1 MKRYLFGIALLA
13 GVMLAGEARADI
25 FDSLASKAGVI
36 GEGLQSSGFII
47 AGVGLIVFTFMAIF
61 NKIQWK
67 TLAYIMFS
75 TALLSAMIAVI
86 GWVSGGKS
94 RTATA
99 SLKFDQ
105 GYVATSDNGV
115 DEDVKDNA
123 VSRENTH

>member
-1 MKRYLFGIALLA
+1 MKRYLFGIALVA
-13 GVMLAGEARADI
+13 GIMLAGEAQADI
-25 FDSLASKAGVI
+25 FDSLAGKAGVI
-36 GEGLQSSGFII
+36 GQGLQSSGFII

-86 GWVSGGKS
+86 GWASGGKS
-94 RTATA
+94 RSATG

-115 DEDVKDNA
+115 DGDVTENT
-123 VSRENTH
+123 VSRESS